1 MQEYF
6 ITEAVK
12 NSKGKK
18 YKCPYCDHRDYKEPL
33 VKHIDKEHKIMIPK
47 GFTSARLVFN
57 IANKKDHGTCVCGCG
72 KETAWRE
79 DLWRYDRYAT
89 DKCKEKYSKEM
100 KQRMVKIYGK
110 EHLLNDADMQNKM
123 LSGRS
128 ISGVYKFS
136 TGGKKEYVGTYEE
149 KFLEFCDKVLNL
161 RCSDIEQ
168 PGPVIEY
175 KWNDETH
182 FWITDY
188 YIPAFNLV
196 LDIKDGGSNPNT
208 RDMED
213 YRAKQNA
220 KESAIANTGKYNYL
234 RLTDNNFAQ
243 LMLIMA
249 ELKLRMIDDNS
260 SEYEPII
267 SINEATPPLET
278 ILTTNP
284 FQKEM
289 TLYHGSPEKLDI
301 INPIGYNGGTK
312 LSRIR
317 MSSFWCDTTGIC
329 KVISIGRII
338 SKYNKN
344 LIWYGDPDCIHLLV
358 LESERKELHKAVK
371 NKSIFIYE
379 KTVPKEYIGIGHSA
393 YGIEYTIDVPVRPD
407 SYVEYSA
414 EDILDEIAIYCNS
427 IDEIEGIKCGYN
439 KSKYPMRKLI
449 TKNKYRK
456 DIKNT
461 KKIMI
466 GEAAI
471 PLDNSGFDHI
481 EIKADSKDGHIMKM
495 LECMIGITP
504 QGKRISD
511 VYVVN
516 YMRQGTFEDILGVSI
531 GDPGHPNF
539 SGMLTTDSDGEIT
552 MNHHNI
558 LDEAVEGKYKLYK
571 FIGERQEAHKPM
583 DIVEYVTGV
592 RINDTSELDHD
603 PRFKKVLPYDQMM
616 EFEEKCLESTILQP
630 DSVTIMTEAMLN
642 NDGIESRIDKD
653 GVFIINTET
662 GLRTPSYPN
671 EAYIKDYMINYIKG
685 GKI

>member
-213 YRAKQNA
+213 YRAKQEK
-220 KESAIANTGKYNYL
+220 KEKAIADQNKYNYI

-249 ELKLRMIDDNS
+249 ELKLRMCTQANETDH
-260 SEYEPII
+260 II
-267 SINEATPPLET
+267 HINESTSLQIRPYEEVKVKESSNEEEYMHNLLE
-278 ILTTNP
+278 
-284 FQKEM
+284 
-289 TLYHGSPEKLDI
+289 
-301 INPIGYNGGTK
+301 
-312 LSRIR
+312 
-317 MSSFWCDTTGIC
+317 
-329 KVISIGRII
+329 
-338 SKYNKN
+338 
-344 LIWYGDPDCIHLLV
+344 
-358 LESERKELHKAVK
+358 A
-371 NKSIFIYE
+371 
-379 KTVPKEYIGIGHSA
+379 
-393 YGIEYTIDVPVRPD
+393 
-407 SYVEYSA
+407 
-414 EDILDEIAIYCNS
+414 
-427 IDEIEGIKCGYN
+427 
-439 KSKYPMRKLI
+439 
-449 TKNKYRK
+449 
-456 DIKNT
+456 
-461 KKIMI
+461 
-466 GEAAI
+466 
-471 PLDNSGFDHI
+471 
-481 EIKADSKDGHIMKM
+481 
-495 LECMIGITP
+495 MIGITP

-571 FIGERQEAHKPM
+571 FIGERKEVHKPM

-592 RINDTSELDHD
+592 RINDTSELDND